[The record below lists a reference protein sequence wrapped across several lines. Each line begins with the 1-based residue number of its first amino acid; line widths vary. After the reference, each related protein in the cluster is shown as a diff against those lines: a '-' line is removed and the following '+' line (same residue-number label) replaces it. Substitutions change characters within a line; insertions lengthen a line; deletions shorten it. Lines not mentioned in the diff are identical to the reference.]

1 MLKLHTVLYHSV
13 PSENSMMI
21 MASHPLCT
29 GTSEGTCFLDEDVVT
44 EMSRSPNNLFLQQYY
59 C

>member
-1 MLKLHTVLYHSV
+1 MLKLQTVLYPSV

-21 MASHPLCT
+21 VASHPFCT

-44 EMSRSPNNLFLQQYY
+44 EMSCSPSNLFL
-59 C
+59 